1 MKDRI
6 VSHLNMVFQVLAI
19 ESTFEVYDCTLDKLP
34 EWTNSVSL
42 PYRYLICAPI
52 VEQLSLLK
60 KFLGKEIY
68 YIEIFGKLRYN
79 LPEL

>member
-42 PYRYLICAPI
+42 PYRY
-52 VEQLSLLK
+52 
-60 KFLGKEIY
+60 
-68 YIEIFGKLRYN
+68 
-79 LPEL
+79 